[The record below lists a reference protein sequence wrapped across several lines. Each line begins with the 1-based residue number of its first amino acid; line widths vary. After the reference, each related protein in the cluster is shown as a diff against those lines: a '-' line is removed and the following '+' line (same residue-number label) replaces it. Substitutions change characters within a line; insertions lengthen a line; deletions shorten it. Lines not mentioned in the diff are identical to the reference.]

1 MFLWNLNFWCHTNVE
16 FFLEHVGPLIVE
28 KQLSSCQQKKACWFF
43 FFFSLKLVYFPFLFI
58 QYTFP
63 FFPDSR
69 DQIADKELN
78 HVHVHAVI
86 MPFYFFKQNVNRPP
100 IMVMLCLVKTKSLKV
115 KTSQHSYCV
124 AKY

>member
-1 MFLWNLNFWCHTNVE
+1 MLLWNLNFWCHTNVE

-28 KQLSSCQQKKACWFF
+28 KQLSSCQQKKHVGFF
-43 FFFSLKLVYFPFLFI
+43 FFHFI
-58 QYTFP
+58 QCTFP